1 MLRRSKSG
9 RHMKLI
15 YGLKLRALG
24 QASLL
29 CLALAMAAH
38 AQIGGPH
45 DINKP
50 APPRTPQ
57 PSLKQRMEKEGVAV
71 EFSLVATP
79 ESKEKQPDL
88 VAGAD
93 AVATLR
99 LTDVRTGQP
108 VTGLHPFAWF
118 SARATATPSNEAQC
132 KDKIRTFTGG
142 LLSAQADVDL
152 NSYLLVTLNHDRTIT
167 FTNPQISFS
176 RTKLESIVLLPADG
190 ADWVLSKNK
199 DFLYVTLPGQ
209 SAVAVINTLTR
220 KLVDTITLGD
230 KLKPVRV
237 ALEPNGGRVWVGL
250 DGSPLVAVID
260 TTTNKLLRTVAAG
273 AGLHNIA
280 FTPDGRFAYV
290 TNSADNT
297 VTAVDTRTLAKV
309 ADIAVGKTPVPLA
322 YSTTA
327 RLLYVSALNG
337 GTIAAID
344 PAKQQVVATIQT
356 RPGVVALGIE
366 PQGRFGFAVNQIDS
380 SVSVFDSATN
390 KMIGTTGVVKSPDQI
405 AFTGRYAYVRGTASE
420 KFSLIELDAL
430 GKQKLSPLDI
440 AAGQQAATALPDEIG
455 VASMLAPTPEG
466 NAMMIANTPDMMI
479 YYYVEGMMAPM
490 GTFSNYK
497 RRPHALMVIDRSLA
511 EIAPG
516 TYAAPIKLPRGG
528 AFDVPV
534 LINETKIAHCF
545 QAEIGDSPDGP
556 QGQTR
561 VAVEVV
567 ASFAGQQFNV
577 GAGVPLRF
585 KLTDPVTKQPLA
597 GLDDV
602 QILVF
607 EPPGVW
613 QQRQWAKEIAPG
625 EYEVTQTFPRA
636 GVYDVMV
643 RVASRGVAFADLPF
657 TPVVVN
663 EARANK

>member
-1 MLRRSKSG
+1 MP
-9 RHMKLI
+9 
-15 YGLKLRALG
+15 
-24 QASLL
+24 LL
-29 CLALAMAAH
+29 CLALALAAH

-45 DINKP
+45 DTKKP
-50 APPRTPQ
+50 VPARTPQ
-57 PSLKQRMEKEGVAV
+57 PSLTQRMEKEGIAV

-118 SARATATPSNEAQC
+118 STRAAATASTEAQC

-142 LLSAQADVDL
+142 LLSAQPDIDL

-176 RTKLESIVLLPADG
+176 RTKLESIVILPGDG
-190 ADWVLSKNK
+190 ADWALSKNK
-199 DFLYVTLPGQ
+199 DYLYVTLPEQ
-209 SAVAVINTLTR
+209 SAVAVVNTLTR
-220 KLVDTITLGD
+220 KLVSTIPVGD
-230 KLKPVRV
+230 KLKPMRIT
-237 ALEPNGGRVWVGL
+237 LEPESNRVWVGL
-250 DGSPLVAVID
+250 DGAPLVAVID
-260 TTTNKLLRTVAAG
+260 ATTNKLLRTVAVG

-280 FTPDGRFAYV
+280 FTADDRFAYV

-297 VTAVDTRTLAKV
+297 VTAVDTKTLVKV
-309 ADIAVGKTPVPLA
+309 ADIAVGKTPVPVA
-322 YSTTA
+322 YSATA

-344 PAKQQVVATIQT
+344 PAKQQVVATIPV
-356 RPGVVALGIE
+356 RPGVVALQFE
-366 PQGRFGFAVNQIDS
+366 PKGRFGFAVNQLDS
-380 SVSVFDSATN
+380 NVSVFDSATN
-390 KMIGTTGVVKSPDQI
+390 KIIGTTSVVKSPDQI
-405 AFTGRYAYVRGTASE
+405 AFTSRYAYVRGTASE
-420 KFSLIELDAL
+420 KFSLIELDEL
-430 GKQKLSPLDI
+430 GKQKFSPVDI
-440 AAGQQAATALPDEIG
+440 QAGQQAAATLPGEIG
-455 VASMLAPTPEG
+455 VASMIAPTPEG
-466 NAMMIANTPDMMI
+466 NAVMIANTPDMMI

-497 RRPHALMVIDRSLA
+497 RRPHGLMVIDRSLS

-516 TYAAPIKLPRGG
+516 TYAAPIKLQRGG
-528 AFDVPV
+528 SFDVPI

-545 QAEIGDSPDGP
+545 QAEIGDSPDSEQKQQRG
-556 QGQTR
+556 T
-561 VAVEVV
+561 VEV
-567 ASFAGQQFNV
+567 APTFAGQQFNA
-577 GAGVPLRF
+577 GTGVPLRF
-585 KLTDPVTKQPLA
+585 KLTDPITKQPLA

-607 EPPGVW
+607 EPPGIW
-613 QQRQWAKEIAPG
+613 QQRQWAKEINPG
-625 EYEVTQTFPRA
+625 EYEVTQTFPHA
-636 GVYDVMV
+636 GIFNVML

-663 EARANK
+663 DGRATK